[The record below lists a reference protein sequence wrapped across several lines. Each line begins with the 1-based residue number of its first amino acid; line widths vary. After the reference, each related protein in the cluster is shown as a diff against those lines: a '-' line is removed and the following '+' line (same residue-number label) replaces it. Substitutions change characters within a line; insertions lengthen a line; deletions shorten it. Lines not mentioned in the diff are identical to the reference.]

1 MSSLGG
7 GYRLFSV
14 EHSIF
19 SAKVRAL
26 MRFKLEQ
33 GDLGAGFE
41 DVLATPHLINR
52 WLTPKSGSPSLP
64 QLETPDGGWVQ
75 DSSAIVDYL
84 ERIHPASPVVPDA
97 DLRPRQHLA
106 CYLIELLSDEWLI
119 VPACWERWH
128 FSQGD
133 NEPNHRRFNE
143 QQWGAF
149 LKPEGN
155 GKERRQ
161 AAATFFDRAFGI
173 DLPPEEKK
181 GPYQGL
187 VELGC
192 TLHTLGAW
200 RQFQEELLTALER
213 HLEQHDYV
221 LGGRPSLADFSLLG
235 PIYVHFCRDPVAG
248 FDLRTRFPLVS
259 EWVERTNAENSL
271 NARKYG
277 QKLYK
282 VDDSGVL
289 VAFNA
294 TSDGGAWLA
303 DDTVPPTVMPILRL
317 FFDEMWP
324 YLSDSIDVLT
334 DFIGSA
340 AHALGDELPRKTFT
354 ASPGFEALQR
364 DQGELTTSFSIKGIA
379 SRRMVVPYQMWML
392 QRMIS
397 ALSPDQTPVLER
409 WLDQFSRG
417 KELLLLNERLKRCAL
432 EKRGGL
438 LFSRASS

>member
-1 MSSLGG
+1 MSSSGG

-128 FSQGD
+128 FSQED

-173 DLPPEEKK
+173 DLPPGEKR

-192 TLHTLGAW
+192 TSHTLGAW
-200 RQFQEELLTALER
+200 RQFQEDLLMALER
-213 HLEQHDYV
+213 HLERHDYV

-259 EWVERTNAENSL
+259 EWVER
-271 NARKYG
+271 
-277 QKLYK
+277 
-282 VDDSGVL
+282 
-289 VAFNA
+289 
-294 TSDGGAWLA
+294 
-303 DDTVPPTVMPILRL
+303 
-317 FFDEMWP
+317 
-324 YLSDSIDVLT
+324 
-334 DFIGSA
+334 
-340 AHALGDELPRKTFT
+340 
-354 ASPGFEALQR
+354 
-364 DQGELTTSFSIKGIA
+364 
-379 SRRMVVPYQMWML
+379 
-392 QRMIS
+392 
-397 ALSPDQTPVLER
+397 
-409 WLDQFSRG
+409 
-417 KELLLLNERLKRCAL
+417 
-432 EKRGGL
+432 
-438 LFSRASS
+438 

>member
-1 MSSLGG
+1 M
-7 GYRLFSV
+7 
-14 EHSIF
+14 
-19 SAKVRAL
+19 
-26 MRFKLEQ
+26 
-33 GDLGAGFE
+33 
-41 DVLATPHLINR
+41 
-52 WLTPKSGSPSLP
+52 
-64 QLETPDGGWVQ
+64 
-75 DSSAIVDYL
+75 
-84 ERIHPASPVVPDA
+84 
-97 DLRPRQHLA
+97 
-106 CYLIELLSDEWLI
+106 
-119 VPACWERWH
+119 
-128 FSQGD
+128 
-133 NEPNHRRFNE
+133 
-143 QQWGAF
+143 
-149 LKPEGN
+149 
-155 GKERRQ
+155 
-161 AAATFFDRAFGI
+161 
-173 DLPPEEKK
+173 
-181 GPYQGL
+181 
-187 VELGC
+187 
-192 TLHTLGAW
+192 GAW

-213 HLEQHDYV
+213 HLERHDYV

-271 NARKYG
+271 NARRYG

-282 VDDSGVL
+282 VDGSGVL

-303 DDTVPPTVMPILRL
+303 DDTLPPTVIPILRL

-364 DQGELTTSFSIKGIA
+364 DQGELTTSFSIKCVA

-409 WLDQFSRG
+409 WLDQYSRG
-417 KELLLLNERLKRCAL
+417 KDLLLLNERLKGCAV

>member
-1 MSSLGG
+1 MSSSGG

-84 ERIHPASPVVPDA
+84 ERTHPASPVVPDA
-97 DLRPRQHLA
+97 NVRPRQHLA

-128 FSQGD
+128 FSQED

-181 GPYQGL
+181 GP
-187 VELGC
+187 
-192 TLHTLGAW
+192 
-200 RQFQEELLTALER
+200 
-213 HLEQHDYV
+213 
-221 LGGRPSLADFSLLG
+221 
-235 PIYVHFCRDPVAG
+235 
-248 FDLRTRFPLVS
+248 
-259 EWVERTNAENSL
+259 
-271 NARKYG
+271 
-277 QKLYK
+277 
-282 VDDSGVL
+282 
-289 VAFNA
+289 
-294 TSDGGAWLA
+294 
-303 DDTVPPTVMPILRL
+303 
-317 FFDEMWP
+317 
-324 YLSDSIDVLT
+324 
-334 DFIGSA
+334 
-340 AHALGDELPRKTFT
+340 
-354 ASPGFEALQR
+354 
-364 DQGELTTSFSIKGIA
+364 
-379 SRRMVVPYQMWML
+379 
-392 QRMIS
+392 
-397 ALSPDQTPVLER
+397 
-409 WLDQFSRG
+409 
-417 KELLLLNERLKRCAL
+417 
-432 EKRGGL
+432 
-438 LFSRASS
+438 